1 MGSSAALHHDADGIV
16 GGTMVQIPLDDMS
29 VEEKLQAME
38 SIWDDLCRRAGG
50 VPSPPWHERELP
62 LREEAAQR
70 GEDSF

>member
-1 MGSSAALHHDADGIV
+1 
-16 GGTMVQIPLDDMS
+16 MVQIPLDDMS